1 MQARKEII
9 QNKYP
14 YIILSSQLS
23 GLAPQ
28 LLASS
33 HSRRYLISSIL
44 SAFN

>member
-1 MQARKEII
+1 MQARKII
-9 QNKYP
+9 QNK

-23 GLAPQ
+23 ALAPQ

-33 HSRRYLISSIL
+33 HSRRYLNSSIL